1 MSKYYLSLCSIIK
14 DERYLEEF
22 IIYYNILGVE
32 HFYIYDNESSYSIS
46 DRLNKP
52 YFQKLCTILK
62 IKGQIQQL
70 NAYNDC
76 IQNFGKETK
85 WLIVVDG
92 DEYIVPKKDWSMRDF
107 LNKYEDAHAIGINW
121 VMYGS
126 SFYDK
131 KQEGLLI
138 NNYRYCSNTQNK
150 HIKTVFQPKYV
161 KNFTKDPHH
170 LNIHNPS
177 KYIDA
182 KRNIISGPFNNNFTI
197 DIIQINHYTGK
208 SKEEQY
214 EKNKRGYPDH
224 LGQYNVP
231 NDNVI
236 HTLYNDVID
245 NFIADKYLDHVKSYF
260 EKNNL

>member
-1 MSKYYLSLCSIIK
+1 MSKYYLSLCCIIK

-22 IIYYNILGVE
+22 IVYYNILGVE
-32 HFYIYDNESSYSIS
+32 HFYIYDNDSSYSIS

-52 YFQKLCTILK
+52 YFQKICTVIN

-70 NAYNDC
+70 NAYNNC

-131 KQEGLLI
+131 KQEGFLI
-138 NNYRYCSNTQNK
+138 DKYRYCSNTQNK

-161 KNFTKDPHH
+161 KNFTSDPHH

-177 KYIDA
+177 KYIDP
-182 KRNIISGPFNNNFTI
+182 KRNII
-197 DIIQINHYTGK
+197 
-208 SKEEQY
+208 
-214 EKNKRGYPDH
+214 
-224 LGQYNVP
+224 
-231 NDNVI
+231 
-236 HTLYNDVID
+236 
-245 NFIADKYLDHVKSYF
+245 
-260 EKNNL
+260 